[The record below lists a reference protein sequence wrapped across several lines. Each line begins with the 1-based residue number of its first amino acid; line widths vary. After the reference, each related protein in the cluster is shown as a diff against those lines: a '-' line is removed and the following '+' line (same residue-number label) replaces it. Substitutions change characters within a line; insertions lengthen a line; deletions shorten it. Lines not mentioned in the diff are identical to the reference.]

1 MITKSGVML
10 FLIRECIARF
20 RPQIE
25 FNLNL
30 PPVLGSGKDTMHIG
44 FLIALAKFKRNL
56 ASVNVV

>member
-1 MITKSGVML
+1 MITNSGVIL
-10 FLIRECIARF
+10 FFSNECIARL

-44 FLIALAKFKRNL
+44 LLMAFAKFRRNL
-56 ASVNVV
+56 ASVKVV